1 MVSAAVKYIPQITVT
16 TFAFSSSSSFFYGKL
31 YARYTLKK
39 AGHNTV
45 SSTPTVSGG
54 SVFMRRFKLFLR
66 QCMFYFPYSCFR
78 RARESV
84 ICDLC
89 IVLLMKHL
97 RLTHTAIINNIQFRN
112 NFNVCYTVY
121 CNFYSFQPEC
131 LKIYHNTMFIK
142 GFYI

>member
-54 SVFMRRFKLFLR
+54 SVFMRRFKLFLG
-66 QCMFYFPYSCFR
+66 QCMFYFPFQL
-78 RARESV
+78 
-84 ICDLC
+84 I
-89 IVLLMKHL
+89 
-97 RLTHTAIINNIQFRN
+97 FG
-112 NFNVCYTVY
+112 TVY
-121 CNFYSFQPEC
+121 VLFSLFLFPPC
-131 LKIYHNTMFIK
+131 
-142 GFYI
+142 